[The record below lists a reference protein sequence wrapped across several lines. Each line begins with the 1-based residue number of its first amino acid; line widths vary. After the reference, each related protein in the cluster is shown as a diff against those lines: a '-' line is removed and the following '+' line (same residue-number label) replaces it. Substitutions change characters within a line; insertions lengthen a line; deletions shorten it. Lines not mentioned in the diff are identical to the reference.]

1 MLNTL
6 SQNFTAQI
14 YMNKLLTREL
24 VLSFWRW
31 RGRHILKGLRQSDW
45 NNLFLSNWVMNESI
59 H

>member
-14 YMNKLLTREL
+14 CMNKLLTREL

-31 RGRHILKGLRQSDW
+31 RHILKGLRQSDW
-45 NNLFLSNWVMNESI
+45 NNLFSSNWVMNENI
-59 H
+59 L